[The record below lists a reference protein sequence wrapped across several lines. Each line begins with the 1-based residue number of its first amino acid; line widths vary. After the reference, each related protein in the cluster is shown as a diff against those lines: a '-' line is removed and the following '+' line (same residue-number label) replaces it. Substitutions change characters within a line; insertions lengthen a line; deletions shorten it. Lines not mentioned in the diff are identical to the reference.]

1 MNDFF
6 LHIKTAEVGTP
17 CDFKLLVLES
27 VLFQRASNKE
37 SLQCEAQLEHS
48 SPKPDLE
55 NIMSPRTAWD
65 KCNLNDI
72 TKISEY

>member
-1 MNDFF
+1 M
-6 LHIKTAEVGTP
+6 AEVGTP

-48 SPKPDLE
+48 SPKPDLKILCPQE
-55 NIMSPRTAWD
+55 LLGI
-65 KCNLNDI
+65 NLTSMTLQKHLNTD
-72 TKISEY
+72 